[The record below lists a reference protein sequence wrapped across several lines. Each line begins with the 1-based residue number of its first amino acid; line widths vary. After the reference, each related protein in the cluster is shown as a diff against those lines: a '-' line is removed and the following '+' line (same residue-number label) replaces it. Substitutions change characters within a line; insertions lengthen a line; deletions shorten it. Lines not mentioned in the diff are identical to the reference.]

1 MDYQKSYVLMW
12 VGMIVGIILVAVGA
26 GLEIGWLLG
35 IGFVIFAAALLQTW
49 LFFRC
54 PHCGKLWDT
63 RGGVPHY
70 CPECGEYIW
79 SNVSITDKTRPLCCM
94 QSGLAA
100 VPRLARQ
107 GQGAAEA
114 AP

>member
-35 IGFVIFAAALLQTW
+35 IGFVIFAAALLQTS

-54 PHCGKLWDT
+54 LHCGKLWDT

-79 SNVSITDKTRPLCCM
+79 
-94 QSGLAA
+94 
-100 VPRLARQ
+100 
-107 GQGAAEA
+107 
-114 AP
+114 

>member
-12 VGMIVGIILVAVGA
+12 VGIIAGFILAAVGGALAIKWLAAMGTLILLA
-26 GLEIGWLLG
+26 GI
-35 IGFVIFAAALLQTW
+35 LQTF

-70 CPECGEYIW
+70 YPECGEYIW
-79 SNVSITDKTRPLCCM
+79 
-94 QSGLAA
+94 
-100 VPRLARQ
+100 
-107 GQGAAEA
+107 
-114 AP
+114 

>member
-49 LFFRC
+49 LFYGC
-54 PHCGKLWDT
+54 
-63 RGGVPHY
+63 
-70 CPECGEYIW
+70 
-79 SNVSITDKTRPLCCM
+79 SS
-94 QSGLAA
+94 
-100 VPRLARQ
+100 
-107 GQGAAEA
+107 A
-114 AP
+114 APTAANSGIPAAAFPTTARSAGSTSGKMFP